1 MLHDFQDTRYMSKV
15 QKTKVLTAWVRFLKG
30 GLQFSQFTEALYDH
44 LIQHCSFI
52 AHYSRAGFYSH
63 YFEDGDSTALFL
75 SQFDLRGPRLSVEY
89 GGRYWLTGDHKDLN
103 RAMIEEAKEFI
114 PSLAMA
120 AYRKQQAADITK
132 ATALF
137 AKHGLRCDVIEQGT
151 DQPRPNCAALSQG
164 LLFEDTKERV

>member
-1 MLHDFQDTRYMSKV
+1 MLHDFQDTRYMSGV

-30 GLQFSQFTEALYDH
+30 GLQFSQFTKALYDH

-75 SQFDLRGPRLSVEY
+75 SQFDVRGPCLSVEY
-89 GGRYWLTGDHKDLN
+89 GGRYWLTGDHEDLN

-114 PSLAMA
+114 PSLATA
-120 AYRKQQAADITK
+120 AYRKQQAADIAK

-137 AKHGLRCDVIEQGT
+137 AKHGLRCDVGEESP
-151 DQPRPNCAALSQG
+151 DQPRPNCAARSQG
-164 LLFEDTKERV
+164 LLFGDTKERI